1 MRGQFGQIGRS
12 LRMIHAGYARPLDVR
27 TLADEA
33 GMSIPSFH
41 SHFKAIT
48 KMSPMQYIKSTR
60 LHQARLLM
68 VRNELTAEAA
78 AHAVGYASPSQFSR
92 EFRRL
97 FGLTPAAEAK
107 RMRESFAMPAAFADA
122 AYVSSH

>member
-1 MRGQFGQIGRS
+1 
-12 LRMIHAGYARPLDVR
+12 
-27 TLADEA
+27 
-33 GMSIPSFH
+33 MSIPSFH